1 MSELAW
7 LFTGIQIGGCISTVI
22 LCCLQINRHNEYER
36 ELRKLK
42 EKLNQN

>member
-1 MSELAW
+1 MTELVW
-7 LFTGIQIGGCISTVI
+7 LIVGFLLGGCISTVI